1 MKPTRLGRL
10 VLLAFTLVLSLA
22 AARAQDFAPLFNGR
36 DFTGWRF
43 SDQSAMPK
51 SPPAAWRVEGG
62 VIIGAGDAPAILAS
76 QWDYADF
83 ELEFEWRAKDDAF
96 DADLYIHSDRLLGAD
111 PIRLTKAL
119 AGGPQEN
126 DRGEGQYNAGPKG
139 MIGGSGKARKA
150 VPELQKPAGEWNA
163 WRVVATGGRYSL
175 TCNGREAWSCDDH
188 VPRRG
193 YLGFRVFKGPLEI
206 RNVRLRETGFQSL
219 MNIAEWEVY
228 PGFGGRGP
236 LEQHWK
242 TEGLLW
248 TFQGPGP
255 SIVTKRKDFANYHL
269 RVEFLFADPDPT
281 DLNSGIYLRGV
292 HPWQADIWEHKWG
305 SGLWGMLHAYVPA
318 QKNIQDLGK
327 VVRPQVR
334 MDNPQGHWNHLEVR
348 IENNVV
354 TTWLNGRVTVDAY
367 PIKQV
372 DPKFPDRGGIGLQAH
387 WPWKEIRFH
396 NLRVKALK

>member
-22 AARAQDFAPLFNGR
+22 AARAQDFVPLFNGR

-83 ELEFEWRAKDDAF
+83 ELEFEWRATDDAF
-96 DADLYIHSDRLLGAD
+96 DADLYIHSGRLLDAD
-111 PIRLTKAL
+111 PIRMTKAL

-206 RNVRLRETGFQSL
+206 RNVRLRETGF
-219 MNIAEWEVY
+219 
-228 PGFGGRGP
+228 
-236 LEQHWK
+236 
-242 TEGLLW
+242 
-248 TFQGPGP
+248 
-255 SIVTKRKDFANYHL
+255 
-269 RVEFLFADPDPT
+269 
-281 DLNSGIYLRGV
+281 
-292 HPWQADIWEHKWG
+292 
-305 SGLWGMLHAYVPA
+305 
-318 QKNIQDLGK
+318 
-327 VVRPQVR
+327 
-334 MDNPQGHWNHLEVR
+334 
-348 IENNVV
+348 
-354 TTWLNGRVTVDAY
+354 
-367 PIKQV
+367 
-372 DPKFPDRGGIGLQAH
+372 
-387 WPWKEIRFH
+387 
-396 NLRVKALK
+396 